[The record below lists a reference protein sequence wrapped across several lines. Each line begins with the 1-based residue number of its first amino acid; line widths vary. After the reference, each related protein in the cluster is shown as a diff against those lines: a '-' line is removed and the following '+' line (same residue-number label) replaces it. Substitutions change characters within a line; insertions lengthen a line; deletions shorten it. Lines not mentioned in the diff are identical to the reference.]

1 MSCANAKLAKE
12 RSVVQAQVNPKT
24 MDCIGEETQP
34 CTQKCSM
41 YPLYRLLLPA
51 LPVFRTSCIMTI
63 IARMPGGL
71 SLMC

>member
-1 MSCANAKLAKE
+1 MQTLNELAKE
-12 RSVVQAQVNPKT
+12 RPVVQAQVNPKT
-24 MDCIGEETQP
+24 MDCVEGETQP
-34 CTQKCSM
+34 CTQPCAM
-41 YPLYRLLLPA
+41 HPLYRLLLPA